1 MRIRGLTIGGRR
13 GLDPSMTFVRHV
25 PIMHFHHPDR
35 ACWLW
40 ALMLR
45 RCISDEKRAFR
56 FYRMRGEQDRRV
68 LQFWAWSVQF
78 TWQEEGRY
86 RDHAHRKRSKLA
98 RLFGVDFD

>member
-1 MRIRGLTIGGRR
+1 
-13 GLDPSMTFVRHV
+13 MTFVRHV